1 MSVHD
6 EGAETRVRRDIGTR
20 PPDSERAVVIRAE
33 EEIADVGTTWRG
45 VGFLR
50 ARKHADRIRVDEV
63 LARDVEGVELERV
76 PAEDGDTG
84 GVLHLPD
91 GSLSIPVYE
100 EELVV
105 TKRVVLKERVVIR
118 KEVVT
123 ESERLETELL
133 AERVEIE
140 VDQAVADRVY
150 DPEQ

>member
-6 EGAETRVRRDIGTR
+6 EGAETRIRRDIGAR
-20 PPDSERAVVIRAE
+20 PPDPERAVVIRAE
-33 EEIADVGTTWRG
+33 EEIAGVDTTWRG

-50 ARKHADRIRVDEV
+50 ARKRADRVRVDEV
-63 LARDVEGVELERV
+63 LAREVEGVELERV

-105 TKRVVLKERVVIR
+105 TKRVVLKERIVIR
-118 KEVVT
+118 KDVVT
-123 ESERLETELL
+123 ERQPLEAELL

-140 VDQAVADRVY
+140 VDEEIADRVVA
-150 DPEQ
+150 PEE